1 MTKTV
6 TVSAGSNLFQIA
18 AVEIGDATQ
27 WIRIAIQNGLYDPM
41 LPPAYQMLM
50 LADGSVA
57 MDSAGNVLLTPPTYV
72 LTIPDVNPNLG
83 GGLQPQ

>member
-18 AVEIGDATQ
+18 AQYLNDGTQ

-50 LADGSVA
+50 LADGSIA
-57 MDSAGNVLLTPPTYV
+57 MDAAGNVLLTPPTYN
-72 LTIPDVNPNLG
+72 LTIPDVNLTLG
-83 GGLQPQ
+83 GGLPPQ